1 MDSTAKAITNSY
13 MTGFLRH
20 YMNYIFVFF
29 VVILGGYLIYLKAF
43 SFSLQGDQPMS
54 IFLWII
60 SATIV
65 IAGVTIMIVTSR
77 IAAILINGYS
87 GFSISMLFVIF
98 RAPDLALTQVV
109 VETITTALFL
119 LCFYFL
125 PEWKIKRKPKS
136 MNWPRIIISISVG
149 RSEERRVGKECRSRW
164 SRC

>member
-1 MDSTAKAITNSY
+1 
-13 MTGFLRH
+13 
-20 YMNYIFVFF
+20 MNYIFVFF

-65 IAGVTIMIVTSR
+65 IAGVTIMIVPSR
-77 IAAILINGYS
+77 IAAILINGYI
-87 GFSISMLFVIF
+87 GFSIAMLFVIF

-136 MNWPRIIISISVG
+136 MNW
-149 RSEERRVGKECRSRW
+149 RSEEHTSELQSRG
-164 SRC
+164 